1 MNLKFSRNLF
11 SALLVVTLVLTGCSN
26 ASSGSP
32 NLANYQGMKVQ
43 AEDCAYGGEIQSVE
57 ALDAYSVKFTLC
69 TPDAS
74 FAQKMSSPILAIQD
88 KDFLDSHQ
96 GDSALMT
103 AEVNGTG
110 PFTLVTNNP
119 DLPIQLSLSS
129 SYWGTPPRITDIYFH
144 WYKETDAT
152 IPQQYRSLGDVFN
165 SIKPR
170 AIPSIQND
178 SDFSGIS
185 HDSLNLVYIGFNN
198 KISPMDNVVVRQAI
212 AYMIDQNNLA
222 QRYLPAGSIPA
233 TQVIPSYASTG
244 ATTALD
250 WYQVRPKDSIDALG
264 AAGFDFTQE
273 ITLAYDSTSSEYI
286 QYPIQIAEAIQM
298 SLESIGLNVLLKPM
312 NTEEFNQAMA
322 DGTEMMFIGTY
333 EARYNDGAAFYEIP
347 LLRQT
352 KRFGDPYLGLKQ
364 GFLAVQ
370 KEASSIARQ
379 TKFDE
384 LNQAFKEQVPFIPI
398 GYVVQWSYFRNTISS
413 ASTNAWF
420 ENYEDLANQSLTL
433 QVYDGT
439 RPVSLWPAD
448 ETDNDTFRI
457 TRLIYDTLVTEG
469 YGGTGLQPSLADSW
483 VSNTDMTEWTFYL
496 RYNVQFTDGATLDA
510 NDVVASFAAIWDTSD
525 PNHKGRTGEYLIFR
539 ELFGNLLSESE

>member
-11 SALLVVTLVLTGCSN
+11 SALLVLSLVLTGCSSS
-26 ASSGSP
+26 SSGSA

-74 FAQKMSSPILAIQD
+74 FAQKMSSPVLAIQD

-110 PFTLVTNNP
+110 PFTLITNNP

-144 WYKETDAT
+144 WYKDTDVT
-152 IPQQYRSLGDVFN
+152 IPRQYRSLGDVFN

-170 AIPSIQND
+170 AIASIQED
-178 SDFSGIS
+178 TDFSGIS

-212 AYMIDQNNLA
+212 AFMIDQTELA
-222 QRYLPAGSIPA
+222 QNYLPAGTIPA
-233 TQVIPSYASTG
+233 TQVIPSYSSTG
-244 ATTALD
+244 ASTALD

-264 AAGFDFTQE
+264 SAGFDFTQE
-273 ITLAYDSTSSEYI
+273 ITLAYDSTSSAYI
-286 QYPIQIAEAIQM
+286 QYPIQIAESIQM
-298 SLESIGLNVLLKPM
+298 SLESIGLNIVLKPM
-312 NTEEFNQAMA
+312 NTEEFNQAMS

-333 EARYNDGAAFYEIP
+333 EARYNEGAAFYEIP

-352 KRFGDPYLGLKQ
+352 ERFGEPYLGLKQ

-379 TKFDE
+379 AKFDE
-384 LNQAFKEQVPFIPI
+384 LNQTFKDQVPFIPI
-398 GYVVQWSYFRNTISS
+398 GYVIQWSYFRNTISS

-433 QVYDGT
+433 QVYDGI

-457 TRLIYDTLVTEG
+457 TRLLYDTLVTEG

-483 VSNTDMTEWTFYL
+483 VSNTEMTEWTFYL
-496 RYNVQFTDGATLDA
+496 RYNVQFTNGATLDA

-525 PNHKGRTGEYLIFR
+525 PNHKGRTGEFLIFQ
-539 ELFGNLLSESE
+539 ELFGSLLNNPE